1 MNKEL
6 RTYVT
11 IDLDAIAANI
21 GEVRKKIASDV
32 KLMAV
37 IKTDGYGHGAV
48 EIGRYLEK
56 DVDYYAVASV
66 DEAVELRQAGLQ
78 LPILILGYTMHAQYP
93 LLAEYDITQ
102 TIYSLEDAVLLS
114 EAAMKA
120 EKTVKVHIAVDTG
133 MGRIGVMPDASG
145 AAIVKGI
152 SELSGVEIEGM
163 FTHFSTA
170 DETDKSYTR
179 LQMQRYDS
187 FVEQLEQEGIVIP
200 LKHICNSAGIME
212 FDHHRYQMVRSGIIT
227 YGLYPSEEVVKENL
241 ELKPALEWKAHVVHV
256 KKVAPGAGI
265 SYGKTFVTEKPET
278 VIATVNVGYGDG
290 YPRNLSN
297 KGRVLI
303 HGQSVPIVGR
313 VCMDQFMVDVTD
325 VENVQ
330 PEDVVT
336 LIGFDG
342 AEHISVEE
350 AAGLAGTFNYEFVCG
365 ISKRVPRIFKG
376 KKPVIFAVSG
386 YKNSGKTTLTVK
398 LVERLTEKGYRVA
411 TIKHDGHDFEPD
423 VPGTDSYRH
432 RKAGAYGCAVFSGH
446 RWMVVKEQPTAETD
460 RISERE
466 LIEMFPEADI
476 ILLEGFKNSGWPKY
490 FCRYPESVPDE
501 QEALKMIEGLMT
513 ASRQE
518 L

>member
-11 IDLDAIAANI
+11 IDLDAVAANI
-21 GEVRKKIASDV
+21 EEARKRIASDV

-48 EIGRYLEK
+48 EIGRYLK
-56 DVDYYAVASV
+56 DAVDYYAVASV

-93 LLAEYDITQ
+93 MLVEYDITQ
-102 TIYSLEDAVLLS
+102 TVYRLEDARLLS
-114 EAAMKA
+114 EISWKA
-120 EKTVKVHIAVDTG
+120 GKTAKVHIAVDTG
-133 MGRIGVMPDASG
+133 MGRIGVMPDDDG
-145 AAIVKGI
+145 AAIVGEIAGLPGI
-152 SELSGVEIEGM
+152 EIEGM

-170 DETDKSYTR
+170 DETDKSYTK
-179 LQMQRYDS
+179 LQMKRYDD
-187 FVEQLEQEGIVIP
+187 FVELLEQRGISIP

-227 YGLYPSEEVVKENL
+227 YGLYPSDEVIKDNL
-241 ELKPALEWKAHVVHV
+241 LLKPALEWKAHVVHV
-256 KKVAPGAGI
+256 KTLAPGAGI
-265 SYGKTFVTEKPET
+265 SYGKTYVTDKPAT

-313 VCMDQFMVDVTD
+313 VCMDQFMVDVTGVD
-325 VENVQ
+325 NVQ

-342 AEHISVEE
+342 EEHISVEE
-350 AAGLAGTFNYEFVCG
+350 AAKLAGTFNYEFVCD

-376 KKPVIFAVSG
+376 E
-386 YKNSGKTTLTVK
+386 K
-398 LVERLTEKGYRVA
+398 LPAK
-411 TIKHDGHDFEPD
+411 
-423 VPGTDSYRH
+423 
-432 RKAGAYGCAVFSGH
+432 
-446 RWMVVKEQPTAETD
+446 
-460 RISERE
+460 
-466 LIEMFPEADI
+466 
-476 ILLEGFKNSGWPKY
+476 
-490 FCRYPESVPDE
+490 
-501 QEALKMIEGLMT
+501 
-513 ASRQE
+513 
-518 L
+518 